1 MATAAP
7 TPAHHRTLAELIHA
21 LGDIPLDRVQMTP
34 PPGTATE
41 PDVLAVYAHERRL
54 CELVDGVL
62 VEKPVGYRE
71 SRLASILGHFI
82 ESYLDTQNLGAT
94 AGEAGML
101 RLDAGLVRIP
111 DLSFVVWEQFPNREW
126 PAEPMPEAY
135 PDLAVE
141 VLSASNTRRE
151 MERKRR
157 EYFAAGTRLVWE
169 VDPDARAVDVYTD
182 PDHSTRLEESQSVD
196 GGDVLPGF
204 TLSIRRWFE
213 RAARGV

>member
-1 MATAAP
+1 
-7 TPAHHRTLAELIHA
+7 
-21 LGDIPLDRVQMTP
+21 MTP

-41 PDVLAVYAHERRL
+41 ADVLAVYARERRL

-71 SRLASILGHFI
+71 SRLASILGHFV
-82 ESYLDTQNLGAT
+82 ETFLDTNNLGAT
-94 AGEAGML
+94 AGEAGTL
-101 RLDAGLVRIP
+101 RLEAGLVRIP

-126 PAEPMPEAY
+126 PAESMPDAY

-169 VDPDARAVDVYTD
+169 VNPAQRTVDVYTD
-182 PDHSTRLEESQSVD
+182 PDNFVRLDESQSLD

-213 RAARGV
+213 RAARGG